1 MGSVIVIFGG
11 TGNLAF
17 KKLYISLYNLYKRNE
32 LEEDFKVISI
42 GRRSFSKNDFR
53 DLLLGRLIRT
63 SKFDGGEDYDS
74 FLNNIFYHKLDFK
87 EESDYEALKNIINS
101 DGTDKYKN
109 RVYYL
114 ATAPEFFKPICEN
127 LDKAKLLSDDVS
139 SKVVIEKPFGKD
151 LHDARSINKVL
162 EKYFKEEHIY
172 RTDHYLGKEMI
183 QNILIMRFSN
193 SIFEPM
199 WNSKYIS
206 NVQINVSESIGIAER
221 GNYYENSGAL
231 RDMVQSHL
239 LQILSLVAM
248 EPPMSKNTKCIR
260 DEKVKL
266 LRSLKCFDEDDIK
279 NSMVLGQYISNGEDN
294 GYREEVDVSPM
305 SNTETYI
312 ALKISID
319 NERWKGTNFYIK
331 TGKRLKKKSTE
342 VVIEFR
348 NDSDYILYKGA
359 PNLLKVKI
367 QPEEGMLL
375 SFNLKDPATNEGIM
389 NREMEFCQNCL
400 INYKSIESYEKIIVD
415 AIEGD
420 QSLFARWDEL
430 ESSWQ
435 FIDKINGFIKDRHDL
450 LKFYPALSRGPK
462 ESDEMIKKDGFKWWE

>member
-1 MGSVIVIFGG
+1 MGSVVVIFGG

-17 KKLYISLYNLYKRNE
+17 KKLYISLYNLYKRGE
-32 LEEDFKVISI
+32 LENHFKIIAI
-42 GRRSFSKNDFR
+42 GRRNFSNNDFR

-63 SKFDGGEDYDS
+63 NKFDNKDDYDE
-74 FLNNIFYHKLDFK
+74 FLNHIYYNRLDFNL
-87 EESDYEALKNIINS
+87 ESDFISLKEAIDDYGQLKHS
-101 DGTDKYKN
+101 N

-114 ATAPEFFKPICEN
+114 ATAPEFFKSICEN
-127 LDKAKLLSDDVS
+127 LDNVGLLSKDVI

-151 LHDARSINKVL
+151 LMDAKLINTVL
-162 EKYFKEEHIY
+162 EKYFEEEHIY

-206 NVQINVSESIGIAER
+206 NIQINVSESIGIAER
-221 GNYYENSGAL
+221 ASYYENSGAL

-248 EPPMSKNTKCIR
+248 EPPLSKSTECIR

-266 LRSLKCFDEDDIK
+266 LRSLKCFDEDDIE
-279 NSMVLGQYISNGEDN
+279 NSLVLGQYISNGEEN
-294 GYREEVDVSPM
+294 GYREEIDVSPM
-305 SNTETYI
+305 STTETFI

-319 NERWKGTNFYIK
+319 NERWNGTNFYIK

-348 NDSDYILYKGA
+348 NDSNYILYKDQ
-359 PNLLKVKI
+359 PNLLKIKI

-375 SFNLKDPATNEGIM
+375 SFNLKDPSRNEGIM
-389 NREMEFCQNCL
+389 NRQMEFCQNCL
-400 INYKSIESYEKIIVD
+400 INYKSIEAYEKIVMD
-415 AIEGD
+415 AIDGD

-430 ESSWQ
+430 ESSWR
-435 FIDKINGFIKDRHDL
+435 FIDKINGYIKDRQDL
-450 LKFYPALSRGPK
+450 LKFYPALSNGPK
-462 ESDEMIKKDGFKWWE
+462 ESDEMIKKDAYNWW